1 MRYLLD
7 TNACI
12 ALLNGSPPSL
22 VDRVRRHTSSE
33 FGLPAPVTYELYYGA
48 FKSKYTNRNLEVLD
62 RIAFEV
68 VPFDAADAR
77 AAGEVRANLEVI
89 GRPIGPLDTLI
100 AGQALARG
108 LILVT
113 ANIHEFVRVEGLHCE
128 DWSISGEG
136 ST

>member
-48 FKSKYTNRNLEVLD
+48 FKSKYTNRNLELLD

-68 VPFDAADAR
+68 IPFDAADAR

-100 AGQALARG
+100 VGQALARG

-113 ANIHEFVRVEGLHCE
+113 ANTHEFVRVEGLHCE